1 MIGMGMNL
9 AAIRGFC
16 LVSLG
21 FLLPLA
27 DTCIGQTNQPPATA
41 ADSGVQS
48 QKTNTS
54 PPGPTTA
61 PKPHLKKTQPKKTTS
76 ADCSTAPAAL
86 NPSPGASANLAKSP
100 TATQSGSG
108 AATSASGKTGN
119 STKTP
124 TASHAAAKPCPPH
137 KKIVRNGGSDEPE
150 IELLG
155 GTPADQAASE
165 RSTEEL
171 TAATKENLKKIS
183 GRQLSATEQETL
195 EQIKQFMQQSKEAL
209 AAGDA
214 ALGHNL
220 AVKARLLSEE
230 LVKP

>member
-1 MIGMGMNL
+1 MNL
-9 AAIRGFC
+9 AAVLGFWV
-16 LVSLG
+16 VSLG

-27 DTCIGQTNQPPATA
+27 DTCIGQTNQAPATA
-41 ADSGVQS
+41 AGSPS
-48 QKTNTS
+48 QQTNPS
-54 PPGPTTA
+54 PPSPSRTA
-61 PKPHLKKTQPKKTTS
+61 KPQPPKTQPKKTS
-76 ADCSTAPAAL
+76 YADCATAPAAL
-86 NPSPGASANLAKSP
+86 NPNPSASANLAKSP
-100 TATQSGSG
+100 TATQSGPG
-108 AATSASGKTGN
+108 GATSASGRTGS

-124 TASHAAAKPCPPH
+124 TAAKPCPPR

-150 IELLG
+150 IELQG

-171 TAATKENLKKIS
+171 TAATEENLKKIS
-183 GRQLSATEQETL
+183 ARQLSATEQETL
-195 EQIKQFMQQSKEAL
+195 EQIKQFMQQSKDAL

-220 AVKARLLSEE
+220 ALKARLLSDE